1 MKEYRKAGFEIIDGY
16 YYNESRN
23 NTVNHVIKDWY
34 DLRKKL
40 KEYKDPAQMV
50 KLLMN
55 SMYGKTIIKPVETD
69 TIVKDNR
76 DDFGKC
82 TSYNYNYN
90 DSVIE
95 VKLMI
100 FLFILRRLNQS
111 YIILIMSIVVLR
123 F

>member
-1 MKEYRKAGFEIIDGY
+1 MDHGVIYIDKVGLEELIEYHKAGFEIIDGY

-55 SMYGKTIIKPVETD
+55 SMYGKTIIKPVETN
-69 TIVKDNR
+69 TSVKGNK
-76 DDFGKC
+76 DDFEKYI
-82 TSYNYNYN
+82 SYNYNYI

-95 VKLMI
+95 INGKFYTKKV
-100 FLFILRRLNQS
+100 
-111 YIILIMSIVVLR
+111 
-123 F
+123 